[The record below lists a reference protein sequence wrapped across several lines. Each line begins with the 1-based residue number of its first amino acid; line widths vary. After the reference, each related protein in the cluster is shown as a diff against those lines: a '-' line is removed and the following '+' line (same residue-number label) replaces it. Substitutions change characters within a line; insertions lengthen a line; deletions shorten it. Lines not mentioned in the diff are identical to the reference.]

1 MITLFVAARK
11 GKVQCARF
19 YGSPEARVSL
29 RISVLTVP
37 MADLAGPVVVEPPNP
52 DDPDEAAFVAEL
64 RDDQT

>member
-1 MITLFVAARK
+1 M
-11 GKVQCARF
+11 
-19 YGSPEARVSL
+19 